1 MDLSAPLLTVIL
13 LSAVIFMV
21 GTGMWIGVALGV
33 AGLIGV
39 IFLAGAQ
46 PTISAVI
53 VKTLNSYTMAAVPL
67 FIFMGELILMAGIS
81 QRLYKGL
88 SKVTTFLPGG
98 LTQTNIAASAM
109 FAAVCGTSTATA
121 ATITTVAYPEQK
133 GYGYNQRLIVGSLA
147 AGGTLGPMI
156 PPSITMILYGYFTST
171 SVGKLFIGTA
181 IPGIIMALIYMTY
194 IGVRFLL
201 DPSLG
206 PKREAISLR
215 FFRELI
221 SSLQDIWPVGL
232 IMVIIF
238 GGIYGGFMTATESA
252 AVSGVVAILLGAIFG
267 KLNFTVLREA
277 AFKAL
282 EITAM
287 VFLIVVSANML
298 GTALSLLRIPAQLV
312 TVIAASG
319 LDPLLIWGLI
329 IVMYLML
336 GMFMCVIS
344 MMFVTLPIVFP
355 LMMGLGFDPIWLGVV
370 LGITLETGLLTP
382 PVGMNLFVIQGVSK
396 VPFMEVVKGSFPF
409 FLLMLFNI
417 ALITFVP
424 QLATWLPS
432 TMLGR

>member
-1 MDLSAPLLTVIL
+1 MDLSAPLLTAIL
-13 LSAVIFMV
+13 LGAVIFMV
-21 GTGMWIGVALGV
+21 GTGMWIGLALGV

-46 PTISAVI
+46 PTISAII
-53 VKTLNSYTMAAVPL
+53 VTTLNSYTMAAVPL
-67 FIFMGELILMAGIS
+67 FVFMGELVLMAGIS

-88 SKVTTFLPGG
+88 SKVTAFLPGG
-98 LTQTNIAASAM
+98 LTQTNIAASGM

-121 ATITTVAYPEQK
+121 ATITAVAYPEQK
-133 GYGYNQRLIVGSLA
+133 AHGYNQRLIVGSLA

-156 PPSITMILYGYFTST
+156 PPSITMILYGYFCSV

-181 IPGIIMALIYMTY
+181 IPGIIMALIYMSY
-194 IGVRFLL
+194 IGVKFLL

-206 PKREAISLR
+206 PKRGAISLH

-221 SSLQDIWPVGL
+221 SSLQDIWPVLL
-232 IMVIIF
+232 IMGVIF

-252 AVSGVVAILLGAIFG
+252 AVSGTVAILLSAIFG
-267 KLNFTVLREA
+267 KLNFTVLKEA

-287 VFLIVVSANML
+287 CFLIVVSANML
-298 GTALSLLRIPAQLV
+298 GTALSLLRIPTQLCAA
-312 TVIAASG
+312 IAASG
-319 LDPLLIWGLI
+319 LGPLEIWGLV
-329 IVMYLML
+329 IVMYLIL
-336 GMFMCVIS
+336 GCFMCVIS

-355 LMMGLGFDPIWLGVV
+355 LMMILGFDPLWLGVA
-370 LGITLETGLLTP
+370 LGITLEAGLLTP
-382 PVGMNLFVIQGVSK
+382 PVGMNLFIIQGVSK

-409 FLLMLFNI
+409 FMLMLCNI

-432 TMLGR
+432 TM